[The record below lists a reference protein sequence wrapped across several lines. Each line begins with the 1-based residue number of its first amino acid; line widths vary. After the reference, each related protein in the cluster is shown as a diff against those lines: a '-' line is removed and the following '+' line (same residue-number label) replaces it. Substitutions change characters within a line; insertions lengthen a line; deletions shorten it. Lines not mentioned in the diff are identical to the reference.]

1 MALCVGARAVGLVL
15 AAGLLHLQAASPQQL
30 DQAAVIR
37 GIDGAAQ
44 ARVNTIAGYTVTEHY
59 AVYRGSDEIHS
70 VADMTVKT
78 TYHRE
83 TGKNYVV
90 TSEGGST
97 LIRRLGL
104 YPLLERE
111 KEINLPANV
120 SHAWITSDNYNMTL
134 KPGIQQVNGRQCME
148 LAISPKHKAPNLIVG
163 SVWVDEKDFTIVR
176 LEGIASKSPTI
187 FAGTT
192 HMQRDYANIDG
203 FSMATHA
210 RAESNTFVYGRTV
223 VRIDYTGYQI
233 ERRRSA
239 AGGSGSPPTGDESHS
254 Y

>member
-1 MALCVGARAVGLVL
+1 MAQSVGARAVFLAL
-15 AAGLLHLQAASPQQL
+15 AAGFLNLKAASPQQL
-30 DQAAVIR
+30 DQASVIR
-37 GIDGAAQ
+37 GINAAAQ

-59 AVYRGSDEIHS
+59 AVYRGSDETHS

-78 TYHRE
+78 TYRKE

-90 TSEGGST
+90 VSEGGSAV
-97 LIRRLGL
+97 IRRLGL
-104 YPLLERE
+104 DPLLERE

-134 KPGIQQVNGRQCME
+134 KPGIQLVNSRPCFE
-148 LAISPKHKAPNLIVG
+148 LSINPIHKAPNLIVG
-163 SVWVDEKDFTIVR
+163 SVWVDAKDFTMVR
-176 LEGIASKSPTI
+176 LQGIASKSPSI

-192 HMQRDYANIDG
+192 HMERDYANIDG

-210 RAESNTFVYGRTV
+210 RAESSTFIYGRTV
-223 VRIDYTGYQI
+223 VSIDYTGYQI
-233 ERRRSA
+233 ERRRPA
-239 AGGSGSPPTGDESHS
+239 EGGSGSAPSGDESHS